1 MIYKNLL
8 TIFCSSK
15 YHPSKNKA
23 IFLCNSA
30 FGPHV
35 KHNSLIIRRKYL
47 FKTCLKP
54 VRNFRFRT
62 KSIFSHKSSKNAL
75 LCENRADDNILIYR

>member
-30 FGPHV
+30 FGLHV
-35 KHNSLIIRRKYL
+35 KYNSLIISRKPL

-54 VRNFRFRT
+54 VRNFRLCT
-62 KSIFSHKSSKNAL
+62 KSIFVHKSSKNAL
-75 LCENRADDNILIYR
+75 LYENRADDNLLIYR